1 MTASDKSTP
10 RIQRTFGDISQEGF
24 ADIEQ
29 ASVLVRMRWS
39 GSIGWDKLLES
50 QRILIISEAGAG
62 KTYECR
68 TQQQT
73 LWSRGDPAFYLELAQ
88 LAANNLRDLLLVDE
102 EARFDAWLTAQSD
115 VATFFLDSIDELKLT
130 LGSFEIALKRLS
142 KAIAGQLGRVRIV
155 ITTRPIAIDQ
165 QLIQKYFPVPDPIEL
180 TASGKAFADIAMGRG
195 HKETGRETKVI
206 APVWRNVALMPLSD
220 DQIREMA
227 AIQGVDDAGALLADI
242 RVRNA
247 EDFARRPQDLVELCA
262 DWREHHRIR
271 LHREQVAHN
280 IGVKLKPRTD
290 RQESA
295 QLSPDKAFEGK

>member
-115 VATFFLDSIDELKLT
+115 VATFFST
-130 LGSFEIALKRLS
+130 
-142 KAIAGQLGRVRIV
+142 QLM
-155 ITTRPIAIDQ
+155 
-165 QLIQKYFPVPDPIEL
+165 
-180 TASGKAFADIAMGRG
+180 SS
-195 HKETGRETKVI
+195 
-206 APVWRNVALMPLSD
+206 N
-220 DQIREMA
+220 
-227 AIQGVDDAGALLADI
+227 
-242 RVRNA
+242 
-247 EDFARRPQDLVELCA
+247 
-262 DWREHHRIR
+262 
-271 LHREQVAHN
+271 
-280 IGVKLKPRTD
+280 
-290 RQESA
+290 
-295 QLSPDKAFEGK
+295 